1 MIASIFIAWAMCGL
15 VATFCMSRVFHNNRA
30 REEAQRRLSK

>member
-1 MIASIFIAWAMCGL
+1 MLMFFSAWAMCG
-15 VATFCMSRVFHNNRA
+15 VMSAFFMSRVFHFNRA

>member
-1 MIASIFIAWAMCGL
+1 MLTFLTAWTMCGL

-30 REEAQRRLSK
+30 REEAQRRMK